1 MMKAFS
7 DPTQR
12 EFQHRRTAQAVL
24 REFLLDLGEY
34 EDWQVVFVPFSST
47 VPMDNHSR
55 WNLFF
60 ILSFVYSCP
69 VFKFSILFGT
79 K

>member
-34 EDWQVVFVPFSST
+34 EDWQFVFVPFSST

-55 WNLFF
+55 
-60 ILSFVYSCP
+60 
-69 VFKFSILFGT
+69 
-79 K
+79 

>member
-1 MMKAFS
+1 MIKAFS

-24 REFLLDLGEY
+24 GEFLLDLGEY
-34 EDWQVVFVPFSST
+34 EDWQFVFVPFSST

-55 WNLFF
+55 
-60 ILSFVYSCP
+60 
-69 VFKFSILFGT
+69 
-79 K
+79 